1 MKYENKDKERKLRE
15 NLAKADF
22 CRRFLHI
29 QGFLSA
35 QENEK
40 VHNRIMKW
48 QDKNK
53 VAISEEQLLSVDISY
68 DDDAKEE

>member
-1 MKYENKDKERKLRE
+1 MSKKDELRRKRE
-15 NLAKADF
+15 NLAKANF
-22 CRRFLHI
+22 CRTYLHI
-29 QGFLSA
+29 QGFLSD

-40 VHNRIMKW
+40 VHTRIKKW

-68 DDDAKEE
+68 DDDKEE

>member
-1 MKYENKDKERKLRE
+1 MSKKDELRRKRE
-15 NLAKADF
+15 NLAKANF
-22 CRRFLHI
+22 CRTYLHI
-29 QGFLSA
+29 QGFLSE

-40 VHNRIMKW
+40 VHTRIKKW

>member
-1 MKYENKDKERKLRE
+1 MSNKDKERKLRE

-22 CRRFLHI
+22 CRSFLHI
-29 QGFLSA
+29 QGFLSD

>member
-1 MKYENKDKERKLRE
+1 MSKKDKERELRE
-15 NLAKADF
+15 NLAKANF
-22 CRRFLHI
+22 CRTYLHI
-29 QGFLSA
+29 QGFLSE

-40 VHNRIMKW
+40 VHTRIMKW

>member
-1 MKYENKDKERKLRE
+1 MSKKDELRRKRE

-29 QGFLSA
+29 QGFLSD